1 MNNSL
6 FETIEKNTL
15 AEVAINEPLSKHT
28 TYGIGG
34 PAEIMV
40 FPENKTD
47 LIQIIRTA
55 RKMNQPVSILG
66 SGSNILISDSGI
78 KGVVVSLKNTLKLIE
93 IENQKLYAEC
103 GSMLGRIV
111 KQAVKHNLI
120 GLENLNGVPG
130 TLGGALVMNAGAWG
144 GEISENLVQ
153 VELID
158 EDGKLRYLQKN
169 EINFSYRQSSFN
181 KKDILLSAEFLLK
194 KADKEIINKNF
205 VEAQTGRKST
215 QPLNK
220 RSAGSLFK
228 NPKGHSAGKLIDEAG
243 LKGFSIGQAK
253 ISDKHANFF
262 INEGNASSKDM
273 LQLIK
278 KAHQTVKEKFNIN
291 LELEVKLMGFNK
303 SEVEGLWKSIN

>member
-6 FETIEKNTL
+6 LETIKKNIL

-66 SGSNILISDSGI
+66 SGSNILISDNGI
-78 KGVVVSLKNTLKLIE
+78 KGVVISLKNTLKLIE

-303 SEVEGLWKSIN
+303 SEVEGL